1 MGQTQAA
8 IQSAWNHFFPEY
20 AYSATFLDD
29 NIAKFYKQETQLTLL
44 YKIFAALAIFISCL
58 GLYGLVSFMA
68 LQKTKEIGVRKV
80 LGASVTNIVYLFSK
94 EFTILI
100 ALAFIIAAP
109 VAYFMMHT
117 WLNDFVYRI
126 NITVGVFVLAVIIS
140 IVIAWITVGYKA
152 IKAATVNPVKSL
164 RSE

>member
-1 MGQTQAA
+1 M
-8 IQSAWNHFFPEY
+8 
-20 AYSATFLDD
+20 
-29 NIAKFYKQETQLTLL
+29 
-44 YKIFAALAIFISCL
+44 
-58 GLYGLVSFMA
+58 
-68 LQKTKEIGVRKV
+68 

-100 ALAFIIAAP
+100 AFAFIIAAP

-126 NITVGVFVLAVIIS
+126 NITVGVFILAVIIS